1 MPQLVATPKGWIC
14 RLWGGDLQ
22 HLQQIRPGTMIGK
35 FPGSSPRWMCA
46 EGVVCAAQEQ
56 CKVMTD
62 KHHVYMTS
70 DGRISLAGLPSSK
83 AEYLAKAIND
93 CVRNH

>member
-1 MPQLVATPKGWIC
+1 M
-14 RLWGGDLQ
+14 
-22 HLQQIRPGTMIGK
+22 
-35 FPGSSPRWMCA
+35 
-46 EGVVCAAQEQ
+46 QEQ

-83 AEYLAKAIND
+83 AEYLAKAID
-93 CVRNH
+93 DVVRSS